1 MKTLCASVCRNKHT
15 HVYLY
20 ICMCE
25 CVSVCVCVSVCLC
38 VCACMYVCMFE
49 SVCVLHHFAVPVS
62 LRPSRAFA
70 LAMSPYSAR
79 TFSLPH

>member
-1 MKTLCASVCRNKHT
+1 MKTLCASVCQNANT
-15 HVYLY
+15 YVYEH

-25 CVSVCVCVSVCLC
+25 GVSVCECICVY
-38 VCACMYVCMFE
+38 VCALY
-49 SVCVLHHFAVPVS
+49 HFAVPVS